1 MPNTTRE
8 KYGRRLG
15 ATLCTVAQCPHQ
27 LGTSP
32 YRYCAEHL
40 PAEAKRPAKRNA
52 NAIQAERTDRR
63 VLSFIKRRRRPVAA
77 HEVREFLRA
86 PKSSSNNCLARLFFA
101 HKIAKHSVG
110 YYVAI

>member
-15 ATLCTVAQCPHQ
+15 ATLCTVAQCPNL

-32 YRYCAEHL
+32 YRFCAEHL
-40 PAEAKRPAKRNA
+40 PAEAKRPARLNA
-52 NAIQAERTDRR
+52 NARAAAKTDRR
-63 VLSFIKRRRRPVAA
+63 VLSFIKRRRRPVAT
-77 HEVREFLRA
+77 HEVQTFLRA

-101 HKIAKHSVG
+101 GKIAKHSVG